1 MFWGQGKPFKSPNFQ
16 FTYRLLLQGTLLFL
30 TGTLAAPQGQYSAPQ
45 CTTQRFEE
53 AINYNCKAD
62 QECQTSYEQKC
73 DTTYENVCETKYEQQ
88 CQTEYENKCET
99 RYENQCQT
107 SYEDECQTKVCLLYC
122 KIIASAFV
130 DHTKEK
136 LF

>member
-1 MFWGQGKPFKSPNFQ
+1 MGDLSLIELCSDKLVIFQLAHLSNIYSYLFKMRACF
-16 FTYRLLLQGTLLFL
+16 LGTLLFL

-45 CTTQRFEE
+45 CTTQRFQE

-107 SYEDECQTKVCLLYC
+107 SYEDGV
-122 KIIASAFV
+122 
-130 DHTKEK
+130 K
-136 LF
+136 LSMNNSVVPS